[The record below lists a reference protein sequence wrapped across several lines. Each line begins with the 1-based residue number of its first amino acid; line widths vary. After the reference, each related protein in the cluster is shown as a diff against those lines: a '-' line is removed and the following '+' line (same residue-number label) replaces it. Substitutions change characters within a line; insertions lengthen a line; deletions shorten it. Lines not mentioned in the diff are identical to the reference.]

1 MTMVP
6 VVTPV
11 KPTGLG
17 FWTDD
22 WLLCNRHTR
31 NLTLQP
37 FTSYDREQGFG
48 KRGCPFCKGGKLYGT
63 FHRYPSGAAITRAM
77 DALVSQEEQA
87 DERL

>member
-17 FWTDD
+17 FWTAD

-37 FTSYDREQGFG
+37 FTSFDREQGFG
-48 KRGCPFCKGGKLYGT
+48 KRGCPYCKDGKLVT
-63 FHRYPSGAAITRAM
+63 HARAM

-87 DERL
+87 DDRL